1 LRLDEVWEGRQMPLR
16 TVRPDD
22 FWLVTASVDGFGL
35 VGLLTDGFVAFKRG
49 ERFQ

>member
-1 LRLDEVWEGRQMPLR
+1 MWLR

-22 FWLVTASVDGFGL
+22 FWLVIAI
-35 VGLLTDGFVAFKRG
+35 VGGFVAFKRG